1 MANMIMMEALWSEL
15 IWLVDW
21 WAGVKVGFFFFGLNV
36 CGCSFQQSNFL
47 FFSSPLVDVARK
59 KGQMSNGGI
68 RSSEL
73 SH

>member
-1 MANMIMMEALWSEL
+1 MVGAHLACRLVGWSEGG
-15 IWLVDW
+15 I
-21 WAGVKVGFFFFGLNV
+21 FFFWFECLWV
-36 CGCSFQQSNFL
+36 LIPAEQFSS
-47 FFSSPLVDVARK
+47 FSSPLVDVARK